1 MPVPSSL
8 TLNYDAL
15 LSHTL
20 FNYQPKLADN
30 IAKGNKVVNILK
42 EEGRWDSVDG
52 GERIQFNLMYGFNTT
67 ADVYS
72 GYGQLDTTPQDGM
85 TAAFFDWAQLA
96 VSIAISGKEEA
107 QNSGKA
113 AILKL
118 LDDKIMQAEISG
130 QDLLNGC
137 IVSGRITASANLGRF
152 LAVQGRMD
160 SGASG
165 PLPLAALVDANP
177 TRSAAIGNIN
187 PNTYSWWGN
196 QATSSTATTFAGLK
210 LEMRSV
216 FNNCS
221 KGTGGPPNWMVGDQI
236 AWQTYWG
243 ALTTL
248 ERYVIDDAKVLDVLG
263 GSDALKFG
271 KAKFFW
277 DEIVPDVETNATVA
291 WGQQAAVGTVS
302 ASNIHFLNTQFMQFK
317 YHKDRNWVTTPFI
330 KPVGQDA
337 KVAECLWMGALGVNN
352 RRKHG
357 VLYGISQSIVS

>member
-1 MPVPSSL
+1 MAVPSSL
-8 TLNYDAL
+8 ALNYDAL

-20 FNYQPKLADN
+20 FNYQPKMADN
-30 IAKGNKVVNILK
+30 IAKGNKVVSILK
-42 EEGRWDSVDG
+42 EEGQWDEVDG
-52 GERIQFNLMYGFNTT
+52 GERLQFNLMYGFNTT

-85 TAAFFDWAQLA
+85 TAAFYDWTQAA
-96 VSIAISGKEEA
+96 VSIAISGKEEM

-118 LDDKIMQAEISG
+118 LDDKIKQAEISG
-130 QDLLNGC
+130 ADLLNGC

-152 LAVQGRMD
+152 LQVTGRMD

-165 PLPLAALVDANP
+165 PLPLAALIDANP

-187 PNTYSWWGN
+187 PNTSTWWAN
-196 QATSSTATTFAGLK
+196 QASSSTATTFAGLK
-210 LEMRSV
+210 LELNSV
-216 FNNCS
+216 YNNCS
-221 KGTGGPPNWMVGDQI
+221 KGTGGAPNWMIGDQV

-243 ALTTL
+243 ALSAL
-248 ERYVIDDAKVLDVLG
+248 ERYVVDDERVLNVLG
-263 GSDALKFG
+263 GSEAMKFR

-302 ASNIHFLNTQFMQFK
+302 TSNIWFLNTQFMQFK
-317 YHKDRNWVTTPFI
+317 VHKNRNWITTPFI

-337 KVAECLWMGALGVNN
+337 KVAESLWMGALGVNN
-352 RRKHG
+352 RRKQG
-357 VLYGISQSIVS
+357 VLYGISQSITS